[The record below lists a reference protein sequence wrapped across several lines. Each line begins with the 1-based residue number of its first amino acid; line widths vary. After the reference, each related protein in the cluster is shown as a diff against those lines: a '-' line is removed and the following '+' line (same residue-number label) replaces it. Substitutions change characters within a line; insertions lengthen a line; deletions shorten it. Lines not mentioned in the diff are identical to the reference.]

1 MRLLAARCLSGID
14 EQTEIVIPT
23 LVNCLSDP
31 DSQVRETVLR
41 YLGFFHGRARRAL
54 PEVLASMGDQNLTV
68 RNSAMWAACE
78 IEEDV
83 VAMLV
88 ERLGMDKPEIRE
100 AAALGLQHRGKGDSR
115 AVTALTSALLDKDSN
130 VRKQVAQALKANDPA
145 LAEKLGV
152 K

>member
-1 MRLLAARCLSGID
+1 
-14 EQTEIVIPT
+14 
-23 LVNCLSDP
+23 
-31 DSQVRETVLR
+31 
-41 YLGFFHGRARRAL
+41 
-54 PEVLASMGDQNLTV
+54 
-68 RNSAMWAACE
+68 MWAACE